1 MPDIQLY
8 ITIYSNT
15 ISTHQQTHTQTKL
28 GFAFSDI
35 ISGMIPTGIR
45 VEEIWSRGA
54 ESRDVRQD
62 QIRDGIKVTEKE
74 MGTL

>member
-1 MPDIQLY
+1 
-8 ITIYSNT
+8 
-15 ISTHQQTHTQTKL
+15 
-28 GFAFSDI
+28 
-35 ISGMIPTGIR
+35 MIPTGIR